1 MKKEEIRMISAD
13 AFETVR
19 ELGRGGTSVVCLVKE
34 KETGL
39 LYAMKT
45 ADTASAPASQR
56 ASAPAPMASA
66 HDGVPMPGASI
77 HSRPLSRTLHEE
89 AVLLSQICHFGI
101 PALYG
106 ELEERDGFVMEY
118 MEGTTLQKLLEEGT
132 IFEVRE
138 AAAAGARLCEILQ
151 CLHDMD
157 PPHIYRDLKPS
168 NIIVSEDG
176 AIALVDFGTVRTF
189 KEGAAEDTQH
199 LGTEGYAAPE
209 QYGGWEQSDAR
220 TDVYGI
226 GTVLHSMVTGKPPL
240 ETGLCP
246 IGEVIYGEHGSR
258 MEKILMRCCS
268 VSPNMRFSSCKE
280 LEKALLGVARQADKS
295 RKVDRRKE
303 AGGRR
308 KVDRRKEAAG
318 RSKAAG
324 SDAVWKLFAASVW
337 VSFGCFL
344 ACGMFAAAA
353 SGARSLQYRRQIGEA
368 AVTGDLSEKARAYQ
382 EAVQLKPTEMDAYLE
397 FVEDVSAD
405 ALITDEEMEAVD
417 SVFYAQGCLEKMREE
432 KPGDYARLEME
443 AGKRYFAFYA
453 GGREPARQLWSNAA
467 GTRGASGK
475 VRRLSE
481 VMCEVLGSDWAADTD
496 EAKRAGGWQFL
507 VQEVLEEAR
516 KCGDGDFAAAV
527 CGAAA
532 GEAAVCADRYGESR
546 AAAEIMKEVTG
557 KAEQLLMAQ
566 ERGEIEICGRLLE
579 QLRTAAESAK
589 RSGYG

>member
-1 MKKEEIRMISAD
+1 MISAE

-19 ELGRGGTSVVCLVKE
+19 ELGRGGTAVVCLVKE

-39 LYAMKT
+39 LFAMKT
-45 ADTASAPASQR
+45 AVNSEREASTPTQEEP
-56 ASAPAPMASA
+56 SA
-66 HDGVPMPGASI
+66 
-77 HSRPLSRTLHEE
+77 RTLHAE
-89 AVLLSQICHFGI
+89 AVLLSQVCHPGI

-106 ELEERDGFVMEY
+106 ELAERDGFVMEY
-118 MEGTTLQKLLEEGT
+118 MAGTTLQKPLEEGE

-138 AAAAGARLCEILQ
+138 AALAGVQLCEILQ
-151 CLHDMD
+151 CLHAMD

-168 NIIVSEDG
+168 NIIVREDG
-176 AIALVDFGTVRTF
+176 RIALVDFGTVRTF

-220 TDVYGI
+220 TDIYGI
-226 GTVLHSMVTGKPPL
+226 GAVLHSMVTGKPPL

-246 IGEVIYGEHGSR
+246 IGEVIYGERGSR
-258 MEKILMRCCS
+258 MEKTLMHCCS

-280 LEKALLGVARQADKS
+280 LEKALLGVARQADKPKRKAGGSKAGRRS
-295 RKVDRRKE
+295 R
-303 AGGRR
+303 AAGRR
-308 KVDRRKEAAG
+308 KAGRRSRAAG

-324 SDAVWKLFAASVW
+324 ISSAAAHSDTAWRWFAASVW

-344 ACGMFAAAA
+344 ACGMFATAA

-368 AVTGDLSEKARAYQ
+368 AVTGDLSEKASAYR
-382 EAVQLKPTEMDAYLE
+382 EAVLLKPTETDAYMG
-397 FVEDVSAD
+397 FVDDVSAD
-405 ALITDEEMEAVD
+405 ALITEEEMEAVD
-417 SVFYAQGCLEKMREE
+417 SVFYTRGCLEKMREE
-432 KPGDYARLEME
+432 RPGEYAWLEME
-443 AGKRYFAFYA
+443 VGKRYFAFCE

-467 GTRGASGK
+467 GTGGASGR
-475 VRRLSE
+475 VRKLSE
-481 VMCEVLGSDWAADTD
+481 VMCEVLGSDWTADTGGVERA
-496 EAKRAGGWQFL
+496 EAWQFVAL
-507 VQEVLEEAR
+507 EAVEVAW
-516 KCGDGDFAAAV
+516 KCGDGNFAAAV